1 MKLCVL
7 GSGSQGNSIVV
18 SSGETT
24 LMVDI
29 GFTCK
34 QIVSRMASSGLD
46 PEDVSAVLFTHDHSD
61 HFKGVKTFHKKYPDA
76 SLFANGNTADS
87 IASQTGVEDWTI
99 FETAEDFQI
108 GDFSV
113 SPFSISHDA
122 ADPVGY
128 FLHDGAN
135 SLFIGTDMGV
145 VTFPV
150 KDAFLRA
157 DIAILESNH
166 DPELLMMSDRAYSL
180 KQRISGR
187 SGHLANRDAANL
199 FRETNPANLKALFLA
214 HLSSECNR
222 PHLAMEE
229 MLEAIREHNREDINL
244 HVLEQDVP
252 SMIFEF

>member
-24 LMVDI
+24 IMVDL

-34 QIVSRMASSGLD
+34 QIVSRMVSSGFD
-46 PEDVSAVLFTHDHSD
+46 PEGVSAVLFTHDHSD
-61 HFKGVKTFHKKYPDA
+61 HFKGVKTFHEKYPNA
-76 SLFANGNTADS
+76 CLLANGNTADS

-99 FETAEDFQI
+99 FETAEEFQV
-108 GDFSV
+108 GDFTV

-128 FLHDGAN
+128 LIQDGKA

-145 VTFPV
+145 VTPPV
-150 KDAFLRA
+150 KYAFIKA

-166 DPELLMMSDRAYSL
+166 DPELLMMSDRHISL
-180 KQRISGR
+180 KERISGR

-222 PHLAMEE
+222 PHIAMEE
-229 MLEAIREHNREDINL
+229 MLEAVREHNRLDIRL
-244 HVLEQDVP
+244 CVLEQDAP
-252 SMIFEF
+252 SEIFEF